1 MSTSDPTASPT
12 TFDLEHRVD
21 SVDTTLQNPRT
32 AVVALGSNLG
42 NRLETLQGAVDALA
56 DTPGLRITAV
66 SAVFETAALGGPGE
80 QPNYYNAVVVLR
92 TTLPPYSLLERA
104 NAIEDAFGR
113 ERTVRWGARTLDVD
127 IITYEGM
134 LSSDPVLLLPHPRA
148 HERVFVLGPWN
159 DADRD
164 GELPGHGKVADLLA
178 ALGGEGA
185 QGVQRRTDIQLRL
198 PE

>member
-12 TFDLEHRVD
+12 TFDLEHRLD
-21 SVDTTLQNPRT
+21 SVDSTLQNPRT

-56 DTPGLRITAV
+56 DTPGLRITGV
-66 SAVFETAALGGPGE
+66 SAVFQTAALGTPGE
-80 QPNYYNAVVVLR
+80 QPDYYNAVALLR

-113 ERTVRWGARTLDVD
+113 ERKVRWGARTLDVD
-127 IITYEGM
+127 ILSYENV
-134 LSSDPVLLLPHPRA
+134 LSTDPVLLLPHPRA
-148 HERVFVLGPWN
+148 HERVFVLAPWT
-159 DADRD
+159 DVDPA
-164 GELPGHGKVADLLA
+164 GELPGHGNVAELLA
-178 ALGGEGA
+178 GLGGEGA
-185 QGVQRRTDIQLRL
+185 QGVRRRTDIQLRL

>member
-21 SVDTTLQNPRT
+21 SVDATLQNPRT

-56 DTPGLRITAV
+56 DTPGLKITGV
-66 SAVFETAALGGPGE
+66 SAVFETAALGGPDE
-80 QPNYYNAVVVLR
+80 QPNYYNAVVLLR

-113 ERTVRWGARTLDVD
+113 ERAVRWGARTLDVD
-127 IITYEGM
+127 ILSYEKV
-134 LSSDPVLLLPHPRA
+134 LSTDPVLLLPHPRA
-148 HERVFVLGPWN
+148 HERAFVLAPWT
-159 DADRD
+159 DVDPA
-164 GELPGHGKVADLLA
+164 GELPGHGKVAELLA
-178 ALGGEGA
+178 GLGGEGA
-185 QGVQRRTDIQLRL
+185 QGVRRRTDIQLRL